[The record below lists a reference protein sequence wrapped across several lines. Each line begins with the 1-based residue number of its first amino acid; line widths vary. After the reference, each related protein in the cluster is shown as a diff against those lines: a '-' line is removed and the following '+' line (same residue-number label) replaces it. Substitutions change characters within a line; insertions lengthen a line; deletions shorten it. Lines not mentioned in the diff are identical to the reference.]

1 MKETSRSHA
10 WISWDAPLIDGGS
23 PVKSYVVEKR
33 LAERKAWTCVA
44 AETPKTSFRI
54 LNLEAGQAYCFRVLA
69 ENAYGI
75 GEGCETAGSVRASG
89 TSCSFVWFPVSV
101 AGSFLLLFHTNSLPI
116 PFFSEQPGPVT
127 DFKAHKTTKNSI
139 TLGWKKPISDGGSYI
154 TAYILELNEGEG
166 KWTQIKKSKETSH
179 TMAELTEGKE
189 YCFRVKALN
198 ESGEGPP
205 TELTVVAKD
214 QFGKY
219 WTQPATCGRG
229 NMLEKGQTFFS
240 SIKSLTFQYC
250 LIAT

>member
-89 TSCSFVWFPVSV
+89 TSRSFVWFPVSV
-101 AGSFLLLFHTNSLPI
+101 EVF
-116 PFFSEQPGPVT
+116 
-127 DFKAHKTTKNSI
+127 
-139 TLGWKKPISDGGSYI
+139 
-154 TAYILELNEGEG
+154 
-166 KWTQIKKSKETSH
+166 
-179 TMAELTEGKE
+179 
-189 YCFRVKALN
+189 
-198 ESGEGPP
+198 
-205 TELTVVAKD
+205 
-214 QFGKY
+214 
-219 WTQPATCGRG
+219 
-229 NMLEKGQTFFS
+229 FFS
-240 SIKSLTFQYC
+240 STQTHSLFLSFQSNQAQSQT
-250 LIAT
+250 LKLTRPPRSPSPWAGRSQSVMGEATLLPTSWS